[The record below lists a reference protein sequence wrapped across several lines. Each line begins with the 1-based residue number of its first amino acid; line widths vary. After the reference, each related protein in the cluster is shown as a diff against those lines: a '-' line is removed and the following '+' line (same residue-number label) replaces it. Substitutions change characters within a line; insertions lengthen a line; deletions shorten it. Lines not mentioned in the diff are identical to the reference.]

1 MRAAESAA
9 PEFAFPTSRAR
20 FTGVSQMRT
29 LPRWVLMLLAAA
41 GFVGMASLSACNT
54 VEGVGE
60 DTQEAGE
67 AIEETAED
75 VGD

>member
-1 MRAAESAA
+1 MLKSLLDRWM
-9 PEFAFPTSRAR
+9 PF
-20 FTGVSQMRT
+20 
-29 LPRWVLMLLAAA
+29 LPLLAAVA
-41 GFVGMASLSACNT
+41 GFACLTGCNT

-75 VGD
+75 VAD